1 MTWLLLL
8 LMPQLIPIPYVVM
21 DSKGPVCWRS
31 DAGRMVYAPNRTE
44 ADCVATI
51 LKQSPNV
58 PAWNPTPVT
67 ICVVNDHTCP
77 MHVVWHA

>member
-21 DSKGPVCWRS
+21 DVKLPVCWRS

-44 ADCVATI
+44 SDCVATI
-51 LKQSPNV
+51 LK
-58 PAWNPTPVT
+58 
-67 ICVVNDHTCP
+67 
-77 MHVVWHA
+77 